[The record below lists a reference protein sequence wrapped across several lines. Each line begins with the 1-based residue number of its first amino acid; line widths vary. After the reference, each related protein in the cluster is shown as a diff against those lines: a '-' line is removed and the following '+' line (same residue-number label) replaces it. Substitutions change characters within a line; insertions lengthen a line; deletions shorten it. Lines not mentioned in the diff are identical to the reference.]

1 MPDIDIDVL
10 PLLPLTTGV
19 VLPGMVVTLT
29 LESDEARA
37 AAEAASDTAERTMLL
52 VPKVD
57 GRYAR
62 VGTIAKIEDLG
73 QTRSGV
79 EALVIR
85 GLARAVV
92 GVGVPGT
99 GEALW
104 VQAEPVEEPEPTA
117 RAKELAREYRAVVEN
132 IVESRGV
139 PQVAEFLRGIADPGQ
154 IADTAGY
161 SPDLSFEQKIEIL
174 ETVEVEARLELVVGW
189 AKDTL
194 ADLELKDKI
203 RTDVSEGMEK
213 RQREFLLREQMS
225 AIRKELGED
234 GEEDVV
240 GEYRQKIAD
249 AGMPADVLEQAEKEL
264 GRLERMSEQS
274 PEYGWIRTYLD
285 WLIDVPWNV
294 RTEDNL
300 EITEARAVLDA
311 DHEGLQDVKDR
322 ILEYLA
328 VRKLRAERGLGEA
341 TGRGSGAILTLVGPP
356 GVGKTSLGE
365 SVARAL
371 GREFVRV
378 SLGGIHDEAEI
389 RGHRRTYVGALPGR
403 IVRALKDAGSKNP
416 VMMLDEIDKVGTDWR
431 GDPSSALLEVL
442 DPAQNH
448 TFRDHYLDVDLD
460 LSEVLFI
467 TTANVAETIP
477 GPLFDRMEVI
487 RIDGYT
493 EEEKVA
499 IAKHHLVARQRERNG
514 LREDEVVFTDDALRV
529 IVGDYTRE
537 AGVRNLERE
546 LGKALRKVAT
556 TIAAGDTETPL
567 TIDADDV
574 RTYLGRQKFFF
585 EAADRT
591 AVPGVAT
598 GLAVTGVGGD
608 VLFIEASRE
617 DDGEPRDG
625 LTLTGQLG
633 DVMKESAQIALSYVR
648 SHAADL
654 GIEPERLRGRFH
666 VHVPAGAVPKDGPS
680 AGVTMTTA
688 LVSLLTDTPVR
699 SEVGMTGEVTLQG
712 RVLPI
717 GGLKQKVLAAHRAG
731 LTEVILPKRNEG
743 DLDDVPEQVREQMT
757 FHVAEDIGQVLA
769 VALGAGN
776 ERGGRATRR
785 RLGTVPP
792 VRITV
797 FGATGRT
804 GRLLVALAM
813 ERGHE
818 VTAFLREG
826 SDPAPV
832 AEARVAFGDPCDP
845 AAIAAALA
853 QARPEAVISAI
864 GPIAG
869 VTETEVSEAIG
880 AIVAVMTDAGPQRLV
895 IASNVVVF
903 SDDELTGEFAGCG
916 RRASPEPRDPPG
928 QRVGLDRAGSRAAA

>member
-1 MPDIDIDVL
+1 MPDTDTPGIDQQVL

-29 LESDEARA
+29 LESDDARGA
-37 AAEAASDTAERTMLL
+37 AAAAASTDDALLLL
-52 VPKVD
+52 VPRVE
-57 GRYAR
+57 GSYAR
-62 VGTIAKIEDLG
+62 VGTIAKIEELG

-85 GLARAVV
+85 GIARAVV

-99 GEALW
+99 GEAVW
-104 VQAEPVEEPEPTA
+104 VQVEPVDEGEPTPRA
-117 RAKELAREYRAVVEN
+117 RELAREYRAVIEN
-132 IVESRGV
+132 IVEARGV
-139 PQVAEFLRGIADPGQ
+139 PQVAEFLRGIDDPGQ
-154 IADTAGY
+154 IADTSGY
-161 SPDLSFEQKIEIL
+161 SPDLSFEQKVQVL
-174 ETVEVEARLELVVGW
+174 ETADVEARLELVVAW

-194 ADLELKDKI
+194 AELELKDKI

-213 RQREFLLREQMS
+213 RQREFLLREQMN

-240 GEYRQKIAD
+240 EEYRAKIAD
-249 AGMPADVLEQAEKEL
+249 AGMPDDVREQAEKEL
-264 GRLERMSEQS
+264 GRLERTSEQS

-285 WLIDVPWNV
+285 WLIDVPWSV
-294 RTEDNL
+294 RTDDNL
-300 EITEARAVLDA
+300 DIAEARAVLDA
-311 DHEGLQDVKDR
+311 DHEGLEDVKDR

-371 GREFVRV
+371 GRKFVRV

-416 VMMLDEIDKVGTDWR
+416 VMMLDEIDKVGADWR

-467 TTANVAETIP
+467 TTANVSETIP

-493 EEEKVA
+493 EDEKVA

-514 LREDEVVFTDDALRV
+514 LREDEVTITDDALRT

-546 LGKALRKVAT
+546 LGKAMRKVAT
-556 TIAAGDTETPL
+556 KIAAGEVEAPV
-567 TIDADDV
+567 TIDAGDV
-574 RTYLGRQKFFF
+574 REYLGRQKFFF
-585 EAADRT
+585 EAAERT

-617 DDGEPRDG
+617 DDADKDG

-648 SHAADL
+648 SHADEL
-654 GIEPERLRGRFH
+654 GIAPERLRGRFH

-699 SEVGMTGEVTLQG
+699 AEVGMTGEVTLQG

-717 GGLKQKVLAAHRAG
+717 GGVKQKVLAAHRSG
-731 LTEVILPKRNEG
+731 LKEVVLPKRNEG
-743 DLDDVPEQVREQMT
+743 DLEDVPEQVREQMT
-757 FHVAEDIGQVLA
+757 FHTAESVDEVLDI
-769 VALGAGN
+769 
-776 ERGGRATRR
+776 
-785 RLGTVPP
+785 
-792 VRITV
+792 
-797 FGATGRT
+797 
-804 GRLLVALAM
+804 
-813 ERGHE
+813 
-818 VTAFLREG
+818 
-826 SDPAPV
+826 
-832 AEARVAFGDPCDP
+832 AFGVG
-845 AAIAAALA
+845 
-853 QARPEAVISAI
+853 EAVDSA
-864 GPIAG
+864 A
-869 VTETEVSEAIG
+869 
-880 AIVAVMTDAGPQRLV
+880 
-895 IASNVVVF
+895 
-903 SDDELTGEFAGCG
+903 
-916 RRASPEPRDPPG
+916 
-928 QRVGLDRAGSRAAA
+928 

>member
-1 MPDIDIDVL
+1 M
-10 PLLPLTTGV
+10 
-19 VLPGMVVTLT
+19 
-29 LESDEARA
+29 
-37 AAEAASDTAERTMLL
+37 
-52 VPKVD
+52 
-57 GRYAR
+57 
-62 VGTIAKIEDLG
+62 
-73 QTRSGV
+73 
-79 EALVIR
+79 
-85 GLARAVV
+85 
-92 GVGVPGT
+92 
-99 GEALW
+99 
-104 VQAEPVEEPEPTA
+104 
-117 RAKELAREYRAVVEN
+117 
-132 IVESRGV
+132 
-139 PQVAEFLRGIADPGQ
+139 
-154 IADTAGY
+154 
-161 SPDLSFEQKIEIL
+161 
-174 ETVEVEARLELVVGW
+174 GW

-556 TIAAGDTETPL
+556 TIAAGDAETPL

-654 GIEPERLRGRFH
+654 GIEPAAAARPLPRARARGR
-666 VHVPAGAVPKDGPS
+666 GAEGRPQRRCHDDHRV
-680 AGVTMTTA
+680 GV
-688 LVSLLTDTPVR
+688 
-699 SEVGMTGEVTLQG
+699 
-712 RVLPI
+712 
-717 GGLKQKVLAAHRAG
+717 AAHRHAG
-731 LTEVILPKRNEG
+731 ALRG
-743 DLDDVPEQVREQMT
+743 GHDRRG
-757 FHVAEDIGQVLA
+757 HVAGPGAADRRAEA
-769 VALGAGN
+769 EGAGRPPGRSH
-776 ERGGRATRR
+776 RG
-785 RLGTVPP
+785 
-792 VRITV
+792 
-797 FGATGRT
+797 
-804 GRLLVALAM
+804 
-813 ERGHE
+813 
-818 VTAFLREG
+818 
-826 SDPAPV
+826 DPAQ
-832 AEARVAFGDPCDP
+832 
-845 AAIAAALA
+845 A
-853 QARPEAVISAI
+853 Q
-864 GPIAG
+864 
-869 VTETEVSEAIG
+869 
-880 AIVAVMTDAGPQRLV
+880 
-895 IASNVVVF
+895 
-903 SDDELTGEFAGCG
+903 
-916 RRASPEPRDPPG
+916 RR
-928 QRVGLDRAGSRAAA
+928 